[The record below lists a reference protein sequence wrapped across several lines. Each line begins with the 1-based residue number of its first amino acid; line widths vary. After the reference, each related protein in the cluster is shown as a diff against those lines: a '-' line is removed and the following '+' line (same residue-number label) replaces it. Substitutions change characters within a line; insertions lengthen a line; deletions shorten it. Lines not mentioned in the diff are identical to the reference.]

1 MRGAFL
7 LFLLAAIISGM
18 SFPAAGSAAKDRDEA
33 VRQSL
38 AWLGDALNRE
48 EWLSSGNVK
57 GNVAAKRR
65 VVEATCAYLFLLY
78 PELRGFERLR
88 KRLDRIAR
96 TIANAGIP
104 PIEYGHFANWV
115 QGFSALYLLELAHRG
130 GTDGLR
136 LQALAAG
143 MERRQNAEGGW
154 GHGLSLGLDFYPST
168 LIAASYWALIALG
181 GCRRLGVDVD
191 DEVIEEAIDLLRGVQ
206 TESGGFP
213 YGGPSYLKGVEA
225 GRTSGVVFALAA
237 LDLREDALFEN
248 AARYV
253 RRNLESIPYGHA
265 SPAMHILMGSM
276 GARVIGE
283 DAWKA
288 YDEKVLARLWAA
300 QTEDGSF
307 QDIVEGSPDSL
318 GIMADD
324 LTNRAYITALYAA
337 ALAAPRSRLAALY
350 SADIRD
356 EEPADVSPL
365 PISPSLAPLWIAKV
379 RGEGPVAL
387 FQDRCAAYIEPG
399 FIQWFSSR
407 NGESLDRFAMPSNW
421 PGGLHAGMAPCE
433 DQLLLWNQE
442 ESNARL
448 PQSIRD
454 ALTALRDQGES
465 MLVCFDRGNS
475 QHLWQQCFQGSIAA
489 LSRGGDGVYLLIRS
503 GAIRVHELS
512 KGELLRS
519 YPRQKV
525 KVNVAIAPLTEG
537 ALAVASEANLYTLD
551 ASGEILWKGR
561 NRGRRGITP
570 PAFAALAARDALLYT
585 GASDGTVCCR
595 EIESGRL
602 VWSVKLSSAVRSLV
616 LTRGK
621 NLALLTWDRQIH
633 GIEEGR
639 NSWVFDIGLGLE
651 SLERPELKYD
661 GRFAWASDPAT
672 GRLVALDP
680 ESGKAQA
687 ILPVSAHAYWDAK
700 DGRVV
705 VSDKEEIAYF
715 EIK

>member
-7 LFLLAAIISGM
+7 PLLFAMSVCGTSCPAVGFAA
-18 SFPAAGSAAKDRDEA
+18 ADQDEA
-33 VRQSL
+33 VHRGL

-57 GNVAAKRR
+57 GNVAAKRK

-78 PELRGFERLR
+78 PEFTGNERLR

-96 TIANAGIP
+96 TIASARVLP
-104 PIEYGHFANWV
+104 FEYGHFANWV

-136 LQALAAG
+136 LHALAAG
-143 MERRQNAEGGW
+143 MEGRQNAEGGW

-168 LIAASYWALIALG
+168 LIASSYWALFTLG

-191 DEVIEEAIDLLRGVQ
+191 NEVIEEGLDLLRGVQ
-206 TESGGFP
+206 TQSGGFP
-213 YGGPSYLKGVEA
+213 YGGPGYLKGVEA
-225 GRTSGVVFALAA
+225 GRTGGVVFALAA
-237 LDLREDALFEN
+237 LNLHEDALFEK

-253 RRNLESIPYGHA
+253 RRNLESIPNGHA
-265 SPAMHILMGSM
+265 SPAMHVFMGSM
-276 GARVIGE
+276 GARVIGK

-288 YDEKVLARLWAA
+288 YDEKVLTRLRAA
-300 QTEDGSF
+300 QSEDGSF

-350 SADIRD
+350 GAENRKQ
-356 EEPADVSPL
+356 EEGDVAKP
-365 PISPSLAPLWIAKV
+365 PISPSLAPLWIARV
-379 RGEGPVAL
+379 QGEGPVVL
-387 FQDRCAAYIEPG
+387 FHDRCAAYIEPE
-399 FIQWFSSR
+399 FIQWLSLR
-407 NGESLDRFAMPSNW
+407 NGETSDRSAMPSNW
-421 PGGLHAGMAPCE
+421 PAGLRAGMAPCE
-433 DQLLLWNQE
+433 DHLLLWNEE
-442 ESNARL
+442 ESNAQL

-454 ALTALRDQGES
+454 ALTAVRDEGETV
-465 MLVCFDRGNS
+465 LVCFGRGNNKP
-475 QHLWQQCFQGSIAA
+475 LWRQSFQGNIA
-489 LSRGGDGVYLLIRS
+489 SMRRGGDGIYLLIRS
-503 GAIRVHELS
+503 GAIQVHDLS
-512 KGELLRS
+512 RGELLRS

-525 KVNVAIAPLTEG
+525 KVNAAIAPLGKG
-537 ALAVASEANLYTLD
+537 AIAVATEANLCTLD

-561 NRGRRGITP
+561 NRARRGITP
-570 PAFAALAARDALLYT
+570 PAFGALAASDVHLYT

-595 EIESGRL
+595 DIESGRL
-602 VWSVKLSSAVRSLV
+602 IWSVKLGSAVRSLV
-616 LTRGK
+616 LTGIE
-621 NLALLTWDRQIH
+621 NLAVLTWDRHIH

-639 NSWVFDIGLGLE
+639 KSWVYDIGLGLE
-651 SLERPELKYD
+651 SPKRPKVKYD

-680 ESGKAQA
+680 ESGKVRAT
-687 ILPVSAHAYWDAK
+687 LPVSTHAYWDAK
-700 DGRVV
+700 DGGVV
-705 VSDKEEIAYF
+705 VSEKDGIAYF
-715 EIK
+715 EMK